1 MPVISVHDK
10 QFGPFVKEKEITI
23 KRLIFILGW
32 LCFYTSVTAQY
43 YLRGEIRDG
52 KDTPLQNVKIIL
64 HSTGYLHSSGVGG
77 AFGIPSALPSD
88 SISLSLD
95 GYEPLSMR
103 VNTSQYQKITMKMLP
118 YMASLQKHYLLSL
131 TTNPVLPSERKLF
144 VADETYSALVE
155 NGFVKTEGDPV
166 TGITPNVNRASYSN
180 IRRFINMNSMVPED
194 AVRIEEMLNY
204 FNFNY
209 NEPGGDSIFSVRSQL
224 SSCPWNDEHKLLF
237 VQMSSKKLD
246 MDNIPPSNLVFLID
260 VSGSMDMPNRLPLL
274 KSAFRK
280 LVANLRAVDTVS
292 IVVYGGVTGIMLPPT
307 SGEEKKKI
315 LQAIEDLAAGGFTP
329 GEAGIRQAYRLAHNT
344 FIEDGNNRVIL
355 ATDGDFNVGI
365 SGEQELE
372 SLILSMK
379 KGGIYLTC
387 LGVGMG
393 NYKDSKIEALA
404 KKGNGNFAYLDDE
417 KEGEK
422 VLVKELT
429 QTLYAVADNVSL
441 NLHFNDTTISAYRLI
456 GFDNKKTALE
466 DSTSAL
472 EGGEIGSGHSMMAV
486 FEIVP
491 AKDQLKR
498 GSEKYAQSLAT
509 VTIHYSLPGSKEV
522 LRQQYECVNNY
533 KPLPQLDPSFSFA
546 TSVCMFGGF
555 LHSSPYLKS
564 ATWDDVINLARSS
577 MDVNDPLCVD
587 YLDMVLKAR
596 KIYEPSMRKKRR
608 IKRKR

>member
-1 MPVISVHDK
+1 MQCHIK
-10 QFGPFVKEKEITI
+10 QTI
-23 KRLIFILGW
+23 LLAGW
-32 LCFYTSVTAQY
+32 LCFYTAVTAQY
-43 YLRGEIRDG
+43 YLRGEVRDARN
-52 KDTPLQNVKIIL
+52 TPLQNVKIIL
-64 HSTGYLHSSGVGG
+64 HSTGYLHSSGLGG
-77 AFGIPSALPSD
+77 AFGIPSTLRSD

-95 GYEPLSMR
+95 GYEPLSLR
-103 VNTSQYQKITMKMLP
+103 VNTSEYQKITMKMLP
-118 YMASLQKHYLLSL
+118 YTASLQKHYLLSL
-131 TTNPVLPSERKLF
+131 TTSLKSLSARKLF

-155 NGFVKTEGDPV
+155 NGFVRTDGNPV

-180 IRRFINMNSMVPED
+180 IRRFINMNSLVPED

-209 NEPGGDSIFSVRSQL
+209 TEPGGDSIFTVRSQL

-237 VQMSSKKLD
+237 VQMASKKLD
-246 MDNIPPSNLVFLID
+246 LDNIPPSNLVFLID

-280 LVANLRAVDTVS
+280 LVENLRPVDTVS
-292 IVVYGGVTGIMLPPT
+292 IVVYGGVTGVMLPPT
-307 SGEEKKKI
+307 SGDKKEKI

-344 FIEDGNNRVIL
+344 YIKEGNNRVIL
-355 ATDGDFNVGI
+355 ATDGDFNVGV

-372 SLILSMK
+372 SLILKMK
-379 KGGIYLTC
+379 QGGIYLTC

-441 NLHFNDTTISAYRLI
+441 NMHFNDEAISAYRLI
-456 GFDNKKTALE
+456 GFDNKRTALE
-466 DSTSAL
+466 DTTSTL
-472 EGGEIGSGHSMMAV
+472 EGGEIGSGHSMIAV
-486 FEIVP
+486 FEVVP
-491 AKDQLKR
+491 GKDQLKSQ
-498 GSEKYAQSLAT
+498 SETPARKLAT
-509 VTIHYSLPGSKEV
+509 LTINYCLPGSKDALKQE
-522 LRQQYECVNNY
+522 YDCVNNY
-533 KPLPQLDPSFSFA
+533 KPLAQLDHYFSFA

-555 LHSSPYLKS
+555 LHSSPYLKN
-564 ATWDDVINLARSS
+564 ATWDDVIGLTKAS
-577 MDVNDPLCVD
+577 MDITNPLHTE
-587 YLDMVLKAR
+587 YFDMVIRAK
-596 KIYEPSMRKKRR
+596 KIYEPSK
-608 IKRKR
+608 KRKRRGREER